1 MNTKLD
7 IEKGIIP
14 LSQFRQESKDFLNRI
29 RKTHE
34 PLILTQN
41 GESAAVV
48 LSPQDYQRLI
58 YERDLFRA
66 IAEGEKDLAEGR
78 TISHEELFKEL
89 A

>member
-7 IEKGIIP
+7 VEKGIIP
-14 LSQFRQESKDFLNRI
+14 LSRFRQESKDYLKRI
-29 RKTHE
+29 RTTHE

-48 LSPQDYQRLI
+48 LSPQDYQRLT
-58 YERDLFRA
+58 YERDLFHA

-78 TISHEELFKEL
+78 TISHEELFKDL